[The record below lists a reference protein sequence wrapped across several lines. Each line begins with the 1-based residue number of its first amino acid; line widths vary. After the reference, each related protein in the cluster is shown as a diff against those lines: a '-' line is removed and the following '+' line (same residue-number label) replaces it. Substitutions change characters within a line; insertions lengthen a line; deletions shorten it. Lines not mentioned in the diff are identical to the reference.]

1 MLSLMTI
8 LAVACKKDKLTT
20 AITFNELKD
29 YYIAVES
36 FEAYS
41 VIYFNETNGTK
52 QLIIE
57 GIGGAISL
65 PFDEGKAILSNDS
78 IYVKAG
84 SNKSYLLSLK
94 RDNNRI
100 SINSSKTTN
109 PDFKNLEIYKT
120 AEAPL
125 FYNKNG
131 ISGNRE
137 YTYITSNLSYK
148 VFLRFI
154 YYNNNSY
161 FNWRYEPSGPII
173 APQLIDPIFVIGKDL
188 GFREIDKSSFGISVP
203 TWNGNYKT
211 TFLFQTTI
219 DNPKIEK
226 GIHVAV
232 EVQ

>member
-1 MLSLMTI
+1 M
-8 LAVACKKDKLTT
+8 ACKKDKLTT
-20 AITFNELKD
+20 AITFYDLKD
-29 YYIAVES
+29 YYIVVES

-65 PFDEGKAILSNDS
+65 PFDEDKAILSNDS

-84 SNKSYLLSLK
+84 SNKLYLLSLK

-109 PDFKNLEIYKT
+109 PDFKNFEIYKT
-120 AEAPL
+120 LEAPL

-131 ISGNRE
+131 ISGNKE
-137 YTYITSNLSYK
+137 YTYTTSDLSYK
-148 VFLRFI
+148 VFLKFT
-154 YYNNNSY
+154 YQNNNNY
-161 FNWRYEPSGPII
+161 FNWRYEPSGSII
-173 APQLIDPIFVIGKDL
+173 LSDLIDPFIVIGRDL

-203 TWNGNYKT
+203 TWNGNNKT